1 MSGNFGTPRPQPL
14 PLSQA
19 PVHKVTEW
27 RTIQKYHYNIDFK
40 HLRTLHQTNRALVF
54 RNEKTTDFGFLN
66 NLKSENYQLWVFEKI
81 HNRRTALQGIDCS
94 MARTVHWSKP

>member
-27 RTIQKYHYNIDFK
+27 RTIQKYHFFEGLSGIIIEILLSDSSIACTGQRFFFIFVMR
-40 HLRTLHQTNRALVF
+40 HGWLTN
-54 RNEKTTDFGFLN
+54 
-66 NLKSENYQLWVFEKI
+66 
-81 HNRRTALQGIDCS
+81 
-94 MARTVHWSKP
+94 P

>member
-27 RTIQKYHYNIDFK
+27 RTIQKYHFFGGLSGIIIEIRDE
-40 HLRTLHQTNRALVF
+40 RA
-54 RNEKTTDFGFLN
+54 
-66 NLKSENYQLWVFEKI
+66 
-81 HNRRTALQGIDCS
+81 HA
-94 MARTVHWSKP
+94 